1 MSLVGKSFVITGG
14 SSGIGRATA
23 LLLARNNASV
33 FITGTNEKR
42 LFEVAKYSKN
52 IVPIVADLSKPEST
66 DIVADTVASDVSEI
80 SGFVHSAGEI
90 YTEPFETFRVN
101 ELIEMEEVNVNA
113 GFEILKK
120 LMPIFNRGSIV
131 FVSSI
136 DAFFGAVNPPSSG
149 YALTK
154 GAVISLTKALASEL
168 GGKGIRA
175 NCIVPGLIRTR
186 MTEDFFTDEFKETR
200 EKFLKRVPLKRA
212 GKPEE
217 VAKLISFLLSD
228 DASYI
233 NGDTIF
239 IDGGYHAR

>member
-23 LLLARNNASV
+23 LLLARNNASI

-136 DAFFGAVNPPSSG
+136 DAFFGAVNPPSTLKTDPWHKLESSEAKKKIAPATSSAVPILPIG
-149 YALTK
+149 IVFLNISCASAL
-154 GAVISLTKALASEL
+154 S
-168 GGKGIRA
+168 GIRS
-175 NCIVPGLIRTR
+175 VH
-186 MTEDFFTDEFKETR
+186 
-200 EKFLKRVPLKRA
+200 
-212 GKPEE
+212 
-217 VAKLISFLLSD
+217 LS
-228 DASYI
+228 I
-233 NGDTIF
+233 IPV
-239 IDGGYHAR
+239 